1 MSNGKYRRNDDRAYA
16 HALEHLETAK
26 MNIDLCKNI
35 IRKAQENSKKTKRK
49 NDEKN
54 NNK

>member
-35 IRKAQENSKKTKRK
+35 IRKAQENRQK
-49 NDEKN
+49 NQKERR
-54 NNK
+54 